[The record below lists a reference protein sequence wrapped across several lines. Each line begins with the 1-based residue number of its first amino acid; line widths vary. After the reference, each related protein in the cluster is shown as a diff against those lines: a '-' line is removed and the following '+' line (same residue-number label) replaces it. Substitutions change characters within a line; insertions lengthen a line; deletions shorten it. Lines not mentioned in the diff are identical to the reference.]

1 MIFNIHAGHGA
12 SNSKSCGTIG
22 LINESDEARKVKNEV
37 VRLLKEQGHTVY
49 DTTVDYPTSSQ
60 DCLNKIV
67 TNCNKNS
74 VDLDVSIHFNSAAND
89 KVGNGVTTGV
99 EVYLYNSTSKAKPY
113 AERVCKKISALGFKN
128 RGVKYSTKLAV
139 LKTKNPNMLIEC
151 CFVDD
156 RDDVKLYDYKS
167 MAKAIVEGILNKE
180 IKDIVDKPQVST
192 GFKNG
197 DYTGKKAKVIA
208 NVLNVRYDRGTQ
220 YDVIGKLNKG
230 DIVKL
235 NYCLNDWISIEGYK
249 GNKGLGYINTNY
261 IELI

>member
-1 MIFNIHAGHGA
+1 M
-12 SNSKSCGTIG
+12 
-22 LINESDEARKVKNEV
+22 
-37 VRLLKEQGHTVY
+37 LKEQGHIIY
-49 DTTVDYPTSSQ
+49 DCTVDYPTSSQ

-128 RGVKYSTKLAV
+128 RGVKYSTGLAV

-156 RDDVKLYDYKS
+156 ADDVKIYDYKK
-167 MAKAIVEGILNKE
+167 MAKAIVEGIL
-180 IKDIVDKPQVST
+180 DKNIEEANTMYRVICGSYSVRDNANAQVEKLKSD
-192 GFKNG
+192 GYNAFIEV
-197 DYTGKKAKVIA
+197 YKK
-208 NVLNVRYDRGTQ
+208 
-220 YDVIGKLNKG
+220 
-230 DIVKL
+230 
-235 NYCLNDWISIEGYK
+235 
-249 GNKGLGYINTNY
+249 
-261 IELI
+261 